1 MMNEKSKFKKILF
14 PVLIL
19 AGAVVI
25 AMFLIMSKKSPP
37 KEAPLHLG
45 ALVEVLEVEAQDYPL
60 TVYASGTVEAHQ
72 QITLE
77 PQVNGKIIALGNRFA
92 SGTFFRKGEMLI
104 QIEQTDYRL
113 AVQQGEAALARA
125 EVELATTSS
134 QAAIARLEWDRIGLQ
149 QREEANPLTL
159 FEPQMK
165 NARANIASARAALD
179 QSRLNLRRT
188 TINAPFDA
196 RILSEQVDI
205 GQVVRVGTQL
215 AAITGSHEAEVIVSI
230 LMTDL
235 PWLSIPAAQTAT
247 AGSRAEVVLRYGEK
261 EAVWPGVVDRV
272 LGEVDP
278 RGRMLQVAVRVED
291 PYRLH
296 EKDSLPPYL
305 EVGMFVDVQFAGPT
319 IKEKFVLPRR
329 ALRDNRTVWIADS
342 DGFLRIRPVDVV
354 RLEREQVVIGQ
365 GLEAGEKVVLT
376 TLTGA
381 VDGMKLRV
389 VAERGAQ

>member
-1 MMNEKSKFKKILF
+1 MNEKSKFKKILF
-14 PVLIL
+14 PILIL
-19 AGAVVI
+19 AGALTI
-25 AMFLIMSKKSPP
+25 AMLLIMSKKSPQ
-37 KEAPLHLG
+37 KEAPAYLG
-45 ALVEVLEVEAQDYPL
+45 ALVEVLEVKAEDYPL
-60 TVYASGTVEAHQ
+60 TLFASGTVEAHQ

-77 PQVNGKIIALGNRFA
+77 PQVNGKVVALGKHFA
-92 SGTFFRKGEMLI
+92 SGTFFRKGELLI

-134 QAAIARLEWDRIGLQ
+134 QAAIARFEWDRIGLQ
-149 QREEANPLTL
+149 QEGEANPLTL

-196 RILSEQVDI
+196 RVLSEEVDI
-205 GQVVRVGTQL
+205 GQVVRAGTPL
-215 AAITGSHEAEVIVSI
+215 ATLTGSRVVEVIVSI
-230 LMTDL
+230 LMKDL
-235 PWLSIPAAQTAT
+235 PWLSIPAAQTST
-247 AGSRAEVVLRYGEK
+247 TGSRADIVLRYGDK

-296 EKDSLPPYL
+296 EKDSTPPYL
-305 EVGMFVDVQFAGPT
+305 EVGMFVDVEFAGPT

-329 ALRDNRTVWIADS
+329 ALRDNQTVWVADS
-342 DGFLRIRPVDVV
+342 DGLLQIRPVEVV
-354 RLEREQVVIGQ
+354 RLEREEVVIGQ
-365 GLEAGEKVVLT
+365 GLETGEKVVLT

-389 VAERGAQ
+389 AAERGTQ